1 MRITSKVVASLGS
14 LALASAAMVGFA
26 SSASAAASPSSTH
39 LQCQG
44 ASWSFANQAGPAFTG
59 SAGDQLTI
67 SNPNTSGATSVTWTL
82 PAGFTLVSGS
92 LTIAQ
97 GGPSAVISYGS
108 SNGTLSVTSTSAC
121 NGSSSASINVTIS
134 AGGGGSSSS
143 SSVATGPA
151 PVFQQ
156 FGKPATGTCADAA
169 VATLNWAGV
178 ASGGWGESW
187 AQWMNGGKGGAV
199 CNRALIY
206 SLGLSKWVVNA

>member
-44 ASWSFANQAGPAFTG
+44 TVWSFANQTGPAFTG

-67 SNPNTSGATSVTWTL
+67 SNPGTSGATSVTWTL

-92 LTIAQ
+92 LTIVQ
-97 GGPSAVISYGS
+97 YGPCAVISYGS

-121 NGSSSASINVTIS
+121 GSSSSASLNVTIS
-134 AGGGGSSSS
+134 AGGGSSSS

-169 VATLNWAGV
+169 AATLNWAGV
-178 ASGGWGESW
+178 SSGGWGESW

-206 SLGLSKWVVNA
+206 SLGLSKWVVSA